1 MRRIIALFLSSVLLL
16 SSSISVLADTLQI
29 GPNQPQ
35 TSEEAVTMANT
46 EIGHEYFDQ
55 KEVHKEVWKEYLSL
69 VYGSPHGDKKG
80 NEYRYLGYNSK

>member
-1 MRRIIALFLSSVLLL
+1 MRKIIAFIIASIFLL
-16 SSSISVLADTLQI
+16 SSSTSVMAATTESSYLTETI
-29 GPNQPQ
+29 
-35 TSEEAVTMANT
+35 EEAVAMANT